1 MITREE
7 IRTGFAECDTV
18 DKKIEF
24 LEFHTEQEKD
34 IPELYEN
41 LIDDQGNKLF
51 NFPGLLESW
60 TSPSPIDFLT
70 MKKFGLT
77 MREYTMKKI
86 TKTSKDKSTEQMI
99 EDVSVEV
106 PNVKED
112 DVSRIVGEMNE
123 V

>member
-1 MITREE
+1 MITRQE
-7 IRTGFAECDTV
+7 IRTGFAALETNEQ
-18 DKKIEF
+18 KAEF
-24 LEFHTEQEKD
+24 CRQHMEQEREM
-34 IPELYEN
+34 PELYEN
-41 LIDDQGNKLF
+41 LVNSDDEKLF
-51 NFPGLLESW
+51 KCEGLYNAWSSS
-60 TSPSPIDFLT
+60 SPKDYVS
-70 MKKFGLT
+70 MKNYGMT

-86 TKTSKDKSTEQMI
+86 TKTSKDKSTEEMI

>member
-1 MITREE
+1 M
-7 IRTGFAECDTV
+7 
-18 DKKIEF
+18 
-24 LEFHTEQEKD
+24 
-34 IPELYEN
+34 
-41 LIDDQGNKLF
+41 
-51 NFPGLLESW
+51 
-60 TSPSPIDFLT
+60 
-70 MKKFGLT
+70 T

-86 TKTSKDKSTEQMI
+86 TKTSKDKSTEEMI

>member
-1 MITREE
+1 MITRQE

-60 TSPSPIDFLT
+60 MSPSPIDFLT
-70 MKKFGLT
+70 LKNFGLT

-86 TKTSKDKSTEQMI
+86 TKTSKDKSTEEMI
-99 EDVSVEV
+99 EDVSIEV

-112 DVSRIVGEMNE
+112 DVSRIVGEMENA
-123 V
+123 

>member
-86 TKTSKDKSTEQMI
+86 TKTSKDKSTEEMI

-112 DVSRIVGEMNE
+112 DVSRIVGEMEN